1 MEKWKENVIFNLKN
15 NYDNIL
21 VKQILESIDNE
32 RNNGTPTNSYIV
44 KVIESFGK
52 FKNSINFFFFFNNQ

>member
-1 MEKWKENVIFNLKN
+1 LEKWKENVIFNLKN

-52 FKNSINFFFFFNNQ
+52 FKNSINFFFFFKNK

>member
-1 MEKWKENVIFNLKN
+1 LEKWKENVIFNLKN

-52 FKNSINFFFFFNNQ
+52 FKNSINFFFFFIN